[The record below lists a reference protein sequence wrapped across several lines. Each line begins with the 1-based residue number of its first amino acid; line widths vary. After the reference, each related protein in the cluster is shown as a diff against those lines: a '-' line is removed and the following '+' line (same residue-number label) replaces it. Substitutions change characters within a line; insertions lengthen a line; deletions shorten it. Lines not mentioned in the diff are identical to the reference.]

1 MMAYNPD
8 SIKQKILEKAKFWK
22 SSIEATKN
30 FTGTSP
36 PSIFV
41 GKAFFPKV
49 YVGILSPPSQQATAD
64 LLDSPEKWYQDK
76 ASIDQ
81 IVGYRGQLIY
91 SRFKS
96 DVHSFKG
103 KLLET
108 VQEVAMSK
116 KPADVEIEL
125 RKNPKFQFS
134 FNPIT
139 TIIGNPAPMLRARL
153 TENPSVERKVDYLV
167 SDIDVKAVSA
177 VKELYSSK
185 LPVSRI
191 QKIFSAGLLGIQT
204 ERKFVPTRWSITAVD
219 DIIGKIL
226 LTKVREHQELGE
238 FRLFSNEYLGNHY
251 EILLIPR
258 EYQYELIECW
268 TAFGKVEFYSDYE
281 PYWGRKDYAINTHG
295 AFYSGRLAVMEYL
308 NRIKRQATILIVREI
323 LPSYEIPLGIW
334 QMRETVR
341 GAFTQP
347 YERFDSLGQAVKRIS
362 GKVTVKGN
370 WQFKSKLLKKL
381 KEQRKISEFYK

>member
-1 MMAYNPD
+1 MAFDSD
-8 SIKQKILEKAKFWK
+8 SIKQKILERAKFWK
-22 SSIEATKN
+22 STVEAAKN

-41 GKAFFPKV
+41 GKAFYPKI
-49 YVGILSPPSQQATAD
+49 YVGILSPPSQQSAAD
-64 LLDSPEKWYQDK
+64 LLDSPEKWYQNK

-91 SRFKS
+91 SRFRS
-96 DVHSFKG
+96 DVKSFKG
-103 KLLET
+103 RLSET

-116 KPADVEIEL
+116 KPTDVEIEL
-125 RKNPKFQFS
+125 KRNPKFQFS
-134 FNPIT
+134 FNPVT
-139 TIIGNPAPMLRARL
+139 TIIGNPAPILRARL

-167 SDIDVKAVSA
+167 SDVDVKATNA
-177 VKELYSSK
+177 VKELYLHK

-191 QKIFSAGLLGIQT
+191 QKIFSAGLLGIQV
-204 ERKFVPTRWSITAVD
+204 ERKMVPTRWSITAVD

-226 LTKVREHQELGE
+226 MNKVKDYHNLGE
-238 FRLFSNEYLGNHY
+238 FRLFSNEYIGNHY
-251 EILLIPR
+251 EILLMPR

-281 PYWGRKDYAINTHG
+281 PYWGRKDYAVNTHG

-308 NRIKRQATILIVREI
+308 DKIKRQATVLIVREI
-323 LPSYEIPLGIW
+323 LPTYEIPLGIW

-341 GAFTQP
+341 GAFIHP
-347 YERFDSLGQAVKRIS
+347 YEKFDSLEQAIKRIS
-362 GKVTVKGN
+362 ERITVKGS
-370 WQFKSKLLKKL
+370 WKSRSKLLKKL
-381 KEQRKISEFYK
+381 KEQKRIAQFL

>member
-1 MMAYNPD
+1 MAFDSD
-8 SIKQKILEKAKFWK
+8 SIKQKILERAKFWK
-22 SSIEATKN
+22 STVEAAKN

-41 GKAFFPKV
+41 GKAFYPKI

-91 SRFKS
+91 SRFRS
-96 DVHSFKG
+96 DVKSFKG
-103 KLLET
+103 RLSEA

-116 KPADVEIEL
+116 KPTDVEIEL
-125 RKNPKFQFS
+125 KRNPKFQFS
-134 FNPIT
+134 FNPVT
-139 TIIGNPAPMLRARL
+139 TIIGNPAPILRARL

-167 SDIDVKAVSA
+167 SDVDVKATNA
-177 VKELYSSK
+177 VKELYLHK

-191 QKIFSAGLLGIQT
+191 QKIFSAGLLGMQV
-204 ERKFVPTRWSITAVD
+204 ERKFVPTRWGITAVD
-219 DIIGKIL
+219 DMIGKIL
-226 LTKVREHQELGE
+226 MKQVKDYQELGE
-238 FRLFSNEYLGNHY
+238 FRLFSSEYIGNHY
-251 EILLIPR
+251 EILLIPGT
-258 EYQYELIECW
+258 YQYELIECW
-268 TAFGKVEFYSDYE
+268 TAFGKTEFYSDYE
-281 PYWGRKDYAINTHG
+281 PYWGRKDYATNTHG

-308 NRIKRQATILIVREI
+308 NRIKRQATVLIVREI

-347 YERFDSLGQAVKRIS
+347 YEKFDSIGQALKRIS
-362 GKVTVKGN
+362 ERVKSS
-370 WQFKSKLLKKL
+370 WQFKSKLLKKV
-381 KEQRKISEFYK
+381 KEQRKVSEFYQ